1 MAGTRLY
8 IQTSFSL
15 LLFLI
20 YFSAWIKI
28 KRENNDIFIQSKN
41 TRSHTLTNIN
51 YKLIPQRSWLSNIFQ
66 VNQYEKRG
74 FERLYKEFTILL
86 EEEGQNHYDGMPI
99 SVYFIIIIDD
109 ESDKLRTFASDL
121 QGAIEKRNISIDGS
135 NHQHYNTFI
144 EVLDSNSMNDEDIHS
159 VITRMQQKHSSFS
172 EFPIILRYISNNDL
186 VDDKSDDTK
195 IEIDVESGVVILSII
210 ASKNGEEITKPS
222 QKIDFIANILLSGI
236 LPQKNF
242 HENRINDLPL
252 LLQPK
257 YLSIQ
262 ITILHQLPITY
273 SSSSKNNILNVGY
286 LLNDLAHDKFLPMLL
301 ENSLLSSSSSD
312 IEISCNVG
320 SISSSSSL
328 FSTSNNKTIIDEM
341 AAYKWF
347 SHDPF
352 LQQQQQRRRNKALSS
367 NVLHFVII
375 IPSKENNNPIHFSNQ
390 IKRRDSYYNASPELG
405 VAYDIPNK
413 GGIYLLN
420 HNNDDTTTMDV
431 EITKALSS
439 FIYMI
444 RESTRSVLPQDVAV
458 KHNRR
463 KETYH
468 DLNIHFTPATKYH
481 SSFFTPWEI
490 KRLYH
495 FLAPIYYKDTLEKFG
510 LLMNL
515 LYKNTSIEITQENIH
530 KIKECLDALKFVKD
544 SMRSKNVTSSS
555 KAKDTTCNVLTK
567 TNNITDSTSASC
579 APLVHHHQLK
589 HALDSLESL
598 LHDSTLMEAQDTPKE
613 HLFAV
618 LTPFLLP
625 LLLPMFLG
633 FVQEIKRY
641 NDKKKQN
648 KESEEDKQEEQKEK
662 IITEAVEVCP
672 DKKEE

>member
-1 MAGTRLY
+1 M
-8 IQTSFSL
+8 
-15 LLFLI
+15 
-20 YFSAWIKI
+20 
-28 KRENNDIFIQSKN
+28 
-41 TRSHTLTNIN
+41 
-51 YKLIPQRSWLSNIFQ
+51 
-66 VNQYEKRG
+66 
-74 FERLYKEFTILL
+74 
-86 EEEGQNHYDGMPI
+86 
-99 SVYFIIIIDD
+99 
-109 ESDKLRTFASDL
+109 
-121 QGAIEKRNISIDGS
+121 SIDGG

-144 EVLDSNSMNDEDIHS
+144 EVLDSNSMNDEDVHS
-159 VITRMQQKHSSFS
+159 IITRIQLKHSSFS
-172 EFPIILRYISNNDL
+172 EFPIILRSSSNNDL
-186 VDDKSDDTK
+186 VDGSKSDNKK

-222 QKIDFIANILLSGI
+222 QKIDSIANILLSDI
-236 LPQKNF
+236 LPERNF
-242 HENRINDLPL
+242 PENKINNLPL

-257 YLSIQ
+257 NLSIQ
-262 ITILHQLPITY
+262 ITLLHQLPITS
-273 SSSSKNNILNVGY
+273 SSSSKNNIHNVGY

-301 ENSLLSSSSSD
+301 KNSLLSSSPSD

-341 AAYKWF
+341 TAYKWF

-352 LQQQQQRRRNKALSS
+352 LQQQRTKRNKVFSS

-375 IPSKENNNPIHFSNQ
+375 IPSKESNNPIYFSNQ
-390 IKRRDSYYNASPELG
+390 IKRRDSSYNASPKLG

-420 HNNDDTTTMDV
+420 HNDNDDTTTMDT

-439 FIYMI
+439 FMYMI
-444 RESTRSVLPQDVAV
+444 RESTRSVLPQ
-458 KHNRR
+458 
-463 KETYH
+463 ETYH
-468 DLNIHFTPATKYH
+468 DLNIHFTRATKHH
-481 SSFFTPWEI
+481 SSFFTTWEI

-495 FLAPIYYKDTLEKFG
+495 ILLPIYYKDILEKFG

-530 KIKECLDALKFVKD
+530 KIEECLDALKFVKD
-544 SMRSKNVTSSS
+544 TMTSNVTSS
-555 KAKDTTCNVLTK
+555 KAKDTTCNDLSK

-579 APLVHHHQLK
+579 APLVHHHHKLK
-589 HALDSLESL
+589 HALNSLESL

-633 FVQEIKRY
+633 FVQEVKRY
-641 NDKKKQN
+641 NDKKKQK
-648 KESEEDKQEEQKEK
+648 KESEEKKQEEQKEK